1 MKSFFAKLFA
11 ISYQVRLLHTRLP
24 SVFMKKKESL
34 AAGTAS
40 VDLEPLEFVGSEY
53 RNEGAPG
60 FTDDRVRN
68 DDDYVAYAPRKV
80 VPDLMGGGDLVSEDY
95 PQNVAR
101 ALDVET
107 TEANTPRQTRGQ
119 KLDTLTEIHD
129 SQRIFDVAVATFDDT
144 LDTAPPEGEPAAW
157 DGKANPT
164 TKQPENPFNARYPY
178 NHVRET
184 ESGHLFEADDTPG
197 AERIKESHRA
207 GTYYEVFPDGSKVE
221 KIVRDNFT
229 VIVGHDKVN
238 IQGSAIVTIEGDCN
252 FYTKGNF
259 TQQVDGDY
267 NLLVKGK
274 HTVQV
279 ADDVTLDCHSD
290 YYHYVGNQ
298 IDPAKGIV
306 GRGNKGGEAKTEVA
320 GDYQLHVSGVASEI
334 YGDKDLYDKNK
345 TTTKH
350 QTLLFGD
357 EKNQII
363 GGFKFDQIDNN
374 RTEIVGKNYTTQ
386 IVGNKSQ
393 TIEGLYTSHSNE
405 KSKITS
411 DDDFEW
417 SGESITFSSD
427 AINLMA
433 GSTTLKV
440 DDDSVDIVATASVT
454 VNAPD
459 IDLNE

>member
-1 MKSFFAKLFA
+1 MP
-11 ISYQVRLLHTRLP
+11 HTRLP
-24 SVFMKKKESL
+24 SVFMKKN
-34 AAGTAS
+34 
-40 VDLEPLEFVGSEY
+40 DDDIDIEPVEFVGSDY
-53 RNEGAPG
+53 RIEGAPG

-68 DDDYVAYAPRKV
+68 DDDYVSYAPRKV
-80 VPDLMGGGDLVSEDY
+80 VPDLMGGGNLVSEDY

-101 ALDVET
+101 ALDFET
-107 TEANTPRQTRGQ
+107 TEANTPRQARGE

-393 TIEGLYTSHSNE
+393 VIEGLYTS
-405 KSKITS
+405 TS
-411 DDDFEW
+411 AAETSISD
-417 SGESITFSSD
+417 SITFTSA
-427 AINLMA
+427 AINLMS
-433 GSTTLKV
+433 GSTTLLV
-440 DDDSVDIVATASVT
+440 DSDSVDLVATASVT

-459 IDLNE
+459 IDLNES